1 MPLAQGRATNLH
13 RLLAERLGVGVTA
26 HRVVQPRQVVQRLGV
41 VGMPLAQGRATNLHR
56 LLEQRLGLGVA
67 AHRVVQPRQVVQRG
81 GVVGMPLAQGRA
93 TNLHRLLVERLGV
106 GVTAHRMVQHRQVVQ
121 RGGVV
126 GMPLAQGRA
135 INLHRLLVER
145 LGVGVLSSIPQVT
158 SRLIGEPS
166 RRWEHH
172 AVPLNPARDGNGVG
186 EQPIAEGP
194 VGIFN
199 VGKGLVRLL
208 ERPVR
213 PRGDAGRRPS
223 HP

>member
-13 RLLAERLGVGVTA
+13 RLLAERLGVGV
-26 HRVVQPRQVVQRLGV
+26 
-41 VGMPLAQGRATNLHR
+41 
-56 LLEQRLGLGVA
+56 
-67 AHRVVQPRQVVQRG
+67 
-81 GVVGMPLAQGRA
+81 
-93 TNLHRLLVERLGV
+93 
-106 GVTAHRMVQHRQVVQ
+106 
-121 RGGVV
+121 
-126 GMPLAQGRA
+126 
-135 INLHRLLVER
+135 
-145 LGVGVLSSIPQVT
+145 LSSIPQVI

-223 HP
+223 HL